1 MGIARIKKKES
12 GLGPNKQN
20 EGDAE
25 RSGRE
30 EEKEEMNGKSLLAAD
45 IRSEAH
51 VQRFSISFSAPLND
65 PEFMH
70 THDRHSQTPPLVRT
84 YT

>member
-1 MGIARIKKKES
+1 
-12 GLGPNKQN
+12 LGPQKQN

-25 RSGRE
+25 RSGREE

-51 VQRFSISFSAPLND
+51 VQRFSI
-65 PEFMH
+65 
-70 THDRHSQTPPLVRT
+70 
-84 YT
+84 